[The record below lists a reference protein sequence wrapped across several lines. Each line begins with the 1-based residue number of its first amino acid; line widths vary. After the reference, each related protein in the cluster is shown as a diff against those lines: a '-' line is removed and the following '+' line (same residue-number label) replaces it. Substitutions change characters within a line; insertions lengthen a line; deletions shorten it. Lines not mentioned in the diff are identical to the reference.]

1 MQVILLE
8 RVEKLGAMGETVRVK
23 DGYARNFLLPR
34 GKALRA
40 TEANMAKFEAQR
52 AELEAKNAAAVE
64 AAKTDAEKLDGSSYV
79 LIRQAGESGQLYGS
93 VSTRDIAA
101 AASDSG
107 VSVNRNQVVLADP
120 IKTIGIYDVKVALHG
135 EVSCTVQI
143 NVARTQD
150 EAEAQARGEDLT
162 GNQDEREEIR
172 RAAEELFEQAEAD
185 ALAEEGE
192 EAGEDAADATKAKAD
207 FSLSLLNGRTNC
219 TNGGLPEMIRRPVSH
234 SGPTRI
240 STLST
245 GSRCSRG
252 KLKLDA
258 NCPLC
263 NGAGASMTEAH
274 GERT

>member
-192 EAGEDAADATKAKAD
+192 EAGEDAADAD
-207 FSLSLLNGRTNC
+207 ESES
-219 TNGGLPEMIRRPVSH
+219 
-234 SGPTRI
+234 
-240 STLST
+240 
-245 GSRCSRG
+245 
-252 KLKLDA
+252 
-258 NCPLC
+258 
-263 NGAGASMTEAH
+263 
-274 GERT
+274 

>member
-101 AASDSG
+101 AASESG
-107 VSVNRNQVVLADP
+107 VSVNRNQVVLSDP
-120 IKTIGIYDVKVALHG
+120 IKTIGIYDVKIALHG
-135 EVSCTVQI
+135 EVACTVQI

-192 EAGEDAADATKAKAD
+192 EAGEGAAD
-207 FSLSLLNGRTNC
+207 S
-219 TNGGLPEMIRRPVSH
+219 E
-234 SGPTRI
+234 
-240 STLST
+240 
-245 GSRCSRG
+245 
-252 KLKLDA
+252 
-258 NCPLC
+258 
-263 NGAGASMTEAH
+263 E
-274 GERT
+274 GES

>member
-1 MQVILLE
+1 MHVILLE

-40 TEANMAKFEAQR
+40 TDANMAKFEAQR
-52 AELEAKNAAAVE
+52 AELEAKNAAAVD

-101 AASDSG
+101 AASESG
-107 VSVNRNQVVLADP
+107 VAVNRNQVVLSDP
-120 IKTIGIYDVKVALHG
+120 IKTIGLYDVRISLHG
-135 EVSCTVQI
+135 EVSCSVQI
-143 NVARTQD
+143 NVARTAD

-185 ALAEEGE
+185 AAAEEEGE
-192 EAGEDAADATKAKAD
+192 AAGEGEE
-207 FSLSLLNGRTNC
+207 S
-219 TNGGLPEMIRRPVSH
+219 
-234 SGPTRI
+234 
-240 STLST
+240 
-245 GSRCSRG
+245 
-252 KLKLDA
+252 
-258 NCPLC
+258 
-263 NGAGASMTEAH
+263 AS
-274 GERT
+274 